1 MGARAATDSTNN
13 TFTAIRWINRS
24 AAPPIGLLYAEFTNV
39 LDPRGWYFKDGA
51 VNFYELYDV
60 SKDYFMQRNIYPQAS
75 EDVKAAL
82 HTKLERG
89 FSCSGRRECD
99 AA

>member
-1 MGARAATDSTNN
+1 
-13 TFTAIRWINRS
+13 
-24 AAPPIGLLYAEFTNV
+24 
-39 LDPRGWYFKDGA
+39 